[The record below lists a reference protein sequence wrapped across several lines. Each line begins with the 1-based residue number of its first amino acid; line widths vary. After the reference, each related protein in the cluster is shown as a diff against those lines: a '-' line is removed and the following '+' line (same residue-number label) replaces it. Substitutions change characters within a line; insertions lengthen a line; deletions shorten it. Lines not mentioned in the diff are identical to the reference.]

1 MIARPLY
8 RLPWFLAALLVS
20 ACSPDTADLNEF
32 IEQTRTKH
40 VGSVEPLPLFQPY
53 TNFIYSANE
62 LRDPFE
68 PAFLIEDDSKT
79 EDTSRKKSQRP
90 REPLEKFPLDTLR
103 MVGILEQQ
111 NQLWGLVK
119 DPQNIVHRVRVGDHA
134 GQNDGEIIAISEEKI
149 DIVEVVPDGMGG
161 YVERNASLGVGDK

>member
-1 MIARPLY
+1 MICNRVY
-8 RLPWFLAALLVS
+8 RLCCLASSALFIS
-20 ACSPDTADLNEF
+20 ACSPDISDLNAF

-53 TNFIYSANE
+53 NNFIYSASE

-68 PAFLIEDDSKT
+68 AAFLIEDEEKNEKPT
-79 EDTSRKKSQRP
+79 RTSQRP

-103 MVGILEQQ
+103 MVGTLEQQ
-111 NQLWGLVK
+111 SQLWGLVK
-119 DPQNIVHRVRVGDHA
+119 DPQSIVHRVRIGDHA

-149 DIVEVVPDGMGG
+149 EIVEVVPDGMGG
-161 YVERNASLGVGDK
+161 YVERNAALGVDDK